1 MEQTINTNQGT
12 NEIPE
17 INNAAND
24 STEDHNSF
32 EKMLEESLNSNKIQI
47 EEVTKGTVIQITS
60 DYVVVDVGYKSEGQ
74 IPIEEF
80 KNLDNQVTV
89 KEGDEVDVFI
99 EGWENENGMMILSKE
114 KADRMKVWDKVSSV
128 YEEDGVIEGRIISRI
143 KGGLAVDIGLKAFLP
158 GSQIDL
164 HPIRELDKLIGE
176 TFQFKILKLSKKR
189 GNIVLSR
196 RSILEK
202 QRESLRVE
210 TLKKIEE
217 GAVVKGVVKN
227 ITDYGVFIDLGGID
241 GLLHVTDISWG
252 RITSPGDYFMIGDE
266 TDVKILSY
274 DKENQRVALGYKQL
288 KTNPWEIVEKK
299 YPIGSRVTGKVVNI
313 TNYGCFIELEE
324 GVEGLIHISEMSWT
338 KKIKHPSQVISIG
351 DLVEAVVLDMD
362 VPKKRIS
369 LGLKQL
375 EPNPWSVIEEKYPVG
390 TVVEGIIKNITD
402 FGIFI
407 GLDEGIDG
415 LVHISDISWIQKI
428 KHPAEIYKK
437 SDMVKAVVLS
447 IDKVHERF
455 SLGIKQLE
463 PDPWEEVPN
472 KYRRGQVAKGVVTNV
487 TDFGVFLEIEDGV
500 EGLVHVSEISED
512 KAKNLKEFFKVGE
525 ELEVLIISLDKR
537 NRKIGLS
544 LRELKQVQEEQ
555 RVQDYIS
562 QQKEEAQSATLG
574 DAVGEGP
581 SESIEPGSE
590 EKTEYPAEEEPSA
603 TTGDVVAKDSSESIE
618 PGSEEKTEYPAE
630 EEPSATPGD
639 VVAKDSSE
647 SIEPG
652 SEEKTEPSSETEKP
666 EEGNN

>member
-24 STEDHNSF
+24 LTQDHNSF
-32 EKMLEESLNSNKIQI
+32 EKMLEESLNSKKIQI

-472 KYRRGQVAKGVVTNV
+472 KYRRGQVVKGVVTNV

-590 EKTEYPAEEEPSA
+590 EKTEYPAGEEPSA

-618 PGSEEKTEYPAE
+618 PWSEEKTEYPAE

-639 VVAKDSSE
+639 VAGEGPSE
-647 SIEPG
+647 ISEPG

-666 EEGNN
+666 EEGND